1 MNTEEHSMDLFELAK
16 SDEANTIRKISWTT
30 EELDRQ
36 DEKGCTAL
44 MYAAMAGN
52 YRVIEALKAA
62 GANLEIT
69 DQDGLKA
76 VDHAAKN
83 GHSTAIIYLIEGGCG
98 G

>member
-1 MNTEEHSMDLFELAK
+1 MDLFELAG
-16 SDEANTIRKISWTT
+16 SGAVNIIRMRSWSKG
-30 EELDRQ
+30 ELDRQ
-36 DEKGCTAL
+36 DEKGRTAL

-52 YRVIEALKAA
+52 YRVIEVLKAA
-62 GANLEIT
+62 GANLDIT

-76 VDHAAKN
+76 VNHAAKN